1 MQLDIRIPIG
11 LLFSILGVVI
21 GGYGVATMGSEI
33 YKRSLGTNLNLWTGL
48 GCLAFG
54 LLMLLPALKA
64 QKKKAAAGPGAAES
78 PKESRSRR
86 KGAAVTGQPT
96 GPPKRT

>member
-11 LLFSILGVVI
+11 LLFSILGLVI
-21 GGYGVATMGSEI
+21 GAYGLATMGSEI

-54 LLMLLPALKA
+54 LLMLIPAIRA
-64 QKKKAAAGPGAAES
+64 QKRKAAAAAAAEK
-78 PKESRSRR
+78 PEE
-86 KGAAVTGQPT
+86 A
-96 GPPKRT
+96 KRA

>member
-11 LLFSILGVVI
+11 LLFSILGIVI
-21 GGYGVATMGSEI
+21 GGYGLSTMGSEI

-54 LLMLLPALKA
+54 VLMLLPALKA
-64 QKKKAAAGPGAAES
+64 GKKKAAGAGAATGA
-78 PKESRSRR
+78 KE
-86 KGAAVTGQPT
+86 AP
-96 GPPKRT
+96 RT